1 MKRRLSDKQKKRLA
15 ANAKLMRWWRNWH
28 AEQLQEA
35 LAGVHRDVLQRVMA
49 QLKDLRSA
57 RELVNAMAAE
67 DWSVVDADTRLIVL
81 HEINVA
87 IAALREK
94 QGLPFVDDPLPGSPA
109 SAFQI
114 IKAMFMKIPATVRE
128 KTDAQPVPCSRANSE
143 AKHE

>member
-1 MKRRLSDKQKKRLA
+1 MRRSQSEKDKKLRDDARLLRA
-15 ANAKLMRWWRNWH
+15 WRNWH
-28 AEQLQEA
+28 AEQLTEA
-35 LAGVHRDVLQRVMA
+35 LTGLHRDVLGRVMA

-67 DWSVVDADTRLIVL
+67 DWSVVDADTRSVLL

>member
-67 DWSVVDADTRLIVL
+67 DWSVVDADTRSVLL

-87 IAALREK
+87 IAALRE
-94 QGLPFVDDPLPGSPA
+94 
-109 SAFQI
+109 
-114 IKAMFMKIPATVRE
+114 
-128 KTDAQPVPCSRANSE
+128 SRACLLSTIRCP
-143 AKHE
+143 ARRLARFRSSKPCL